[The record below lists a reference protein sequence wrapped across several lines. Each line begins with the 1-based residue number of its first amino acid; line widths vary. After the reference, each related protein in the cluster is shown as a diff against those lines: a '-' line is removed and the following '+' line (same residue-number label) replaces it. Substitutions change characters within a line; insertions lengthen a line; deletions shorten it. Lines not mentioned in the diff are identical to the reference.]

1 MQTRQRAVPGLLR
14 HGRRRGHRNRAR
26 LRSSRTRRG
35 LQLAQPSHGAGCSAA
50 RAGNQSRSPQTRAR
64 PTARPRVERPD
75 RHQSE
80 LLHHRPGDG
89 ARSAQAVRHHQGD
102 RHHHASHLRRGL
114 SRRPLDGHHGQR
126 DPVHWRR
133 RRKDGD
139 GDAEDS
145 GRFCGRP
152 HRAAGRQSQRPLQ
165 SRRRGGWA
173 HRNRVRGVL
182 LEAERA
188 RSAPGARKLP
198 RTAAGAQSSQRA
210 AAPRDLHGCC
220 QPPAAAQRRR
230 TRARHGR
237 LRGTPPRLPRAGL
250 QIRRAQPQHHPR
262 RGRRGRTECRAD
274 AFGRDARLMIVM
286 KFGGTSVES
295 AAAITRV
302 AGIVRARQARRPVVV
317 VSAMGKTTNK
327 LLAIAAAAIGG
338 KREEYIRLLH
348 ALRDYHSR
356 EARQIVPLSARA
368 DLDRFLDEHFQE
380 LTELVKGLAVL
391 GELTPRSIDAISSYG
406 ERLSSYIVT
415 LAFRH
420 SGMAAGH
427 VDSRDVLIT
436 DKRHTQAAPNF
447 PETYAR
453 LKKTIPPLAA
463 QSVVV
468 MGGFIA
474 STEDGV
480 TTTLGRGG
488 SDYTAA
494 IVGAG
499 IDAEEIQI
507 WTDVDGMLTADPTIL
522 PGGHRVKTISFAEA
536 AELAYFGA
544 KVLHPATVVPAIEK
558 NIPVLILNSRRPDV
572 PGTRITAE
580 SVHCENVVKS
590 IACKRKITTVNIHS
604 TRMLMAHGFLHRIFE
619 IFDRYETPV
628 DMVATSEVSVSLTI
642 DNTRH
647 IDLILGDLRQFA
659 EATAEHDGVIVC
671 LVGENIRY
679 TPGVARRVFNSLD
692 GINIRMISQGASLLN
707 ISFVVAET
715 DLLRTV
721 TALHEEFFAT
731 LDPNVFER
739 KEAVHA

>member
-1 MQTRQRAVPGLLR
+1 
-14 HGRRRGHRNRAR
+14 
-26 LRSSRTRRG
+26 
-35 LQLAQPSHGAGCSAA
+35 
-50 RAGNQSRSPQTRAR
+50 
-64 PTARPRVERPD
+64 
-75 RHQSE
+75 
-80 LLHHRPGDG
+80 
-89 ARSAQAVRHHQGD
+89 
-102 RHHHASHLRRGL
+102 
-114 SRRPLDGHHGQR
+114 
-126 DPVHWRR
+126 
-133 RRKDGD
+133 
-139 GDAEDS
+139 
-145 GRFCGRP
+145 
-152 HRAAGRQSQRPLQ
+152 
-165 SRRRGGWA
+165 
-173 HRNRVRGVL
+173 
-182 LEAERA
+182 
-188 RSAPGARKLP
+188 
-198 RTAAGAQSSQRA
+198 
-210 AAPRDLHGCC
+210 
-220 QPPAAAQRRR
+220 
-230 TRARHGR
+230 
-237 LRGTPPRLPRAGL
+237 
-250 QIRRAQPQHHPR
+250 
-262 RGRRGRTECRAD
+262 
-274 AFGRDARLMIVM
+274 MIVM
-286 KFGGTSVES
+286 KFGGSSVES

-302 AGIVRARQARRPVVV
+302 AGIVRAREERHPVVV

-327 LLAIAAAAIGG
+327 LLAIAGAAIDG
-338 KREEYIRLLH
+338 KREEYIRQLH
-348 ALRDYHSR
+348 DLRDYHSR
-356 EARQIVPLSARA
+356 EARQIVPLSDRA

-420 SGMAAGH
+420 AGLKTEH
-427 VDSRDVLIT
+427 VDSRDVVVT

-463 QSVVV
+463 HSVVV

-522 PGGHRVKTISFAEA
+522 PVGHRVKTISFAEA

-572 PGTRITAE
+572 PGTRITAD
-580 SVHCENVVKS
+580 SVHCDNVVKS

-604 TRMLMAHGFLHRIFE
+604 TRMLMAHGFLRRIFE
-619 IFDRYETPV
+619 VFDRYETAV

-642 DNTRH
+642 DNTNH

-659 EATAEHDGVIVC
+659 EATVEHDGVIVC

-707 ISFVVAET
+707 LSFVVAEA
-715 DLLRTV
+715 DLLRAV
-721 TALHEEFFAT
+721 TALHNEFFAT
-731 LDPNVFER
+731 LDPEVFER